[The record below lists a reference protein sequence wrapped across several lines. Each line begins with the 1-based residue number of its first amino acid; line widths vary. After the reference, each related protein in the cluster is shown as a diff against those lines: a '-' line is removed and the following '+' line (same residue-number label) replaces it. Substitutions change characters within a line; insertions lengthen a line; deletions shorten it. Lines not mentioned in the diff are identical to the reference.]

1 MDKEKIDMK
10 RIFAFILA
18 LLALFSLA
26 ACGADSADDAA
37 QPAES
42 AEPPY
47 AISGEW
53 AREVTVHT
61 VDELLSAIASDT
73 KIVLTEGLY
82 DLSSAADYGT
92 LYEGA
97 GYTWSEVFYDA
108 YAGEAPA
115 YELIISGVKN
125 LAIMAQDDENVCIA
139 AVPRYANVLSF
150 YDCEDIALYGITA
163 GHTELP
169 GECTGGVIMLDS
181 VQGAQIA
188 ACSLYGCG
196 TIGIQASNS
205 RGISAEGTHIFDCSI
220 SAASFAGCSDVMFN
234 HCKVYDC
241 GISGYGAVFSTSS
254 STGLMILNSDIT
266 DCTGSC
272 LIYSD
277 CSRRLYMLGCS
288 IGGSTAFEQALF
300 SVSGESIIVDNC
312 AFDEGLYYPRLYSEY
327 SDSSALTLAGEELN
341 ASLIA
346 HMTCVE
352 TQHPGLSSAPAPE
365 LDVTVEEGI
374 SYVHAATVDELLAAI
389 APDTVIYLDAEYYDL
404 SAAADFGGFGGDW
417 YGWVNEY
424 DGPGLC
430 ITGVDNLS
438 IISEAGAEIV
448 AVPRYVDVLGFRE
461 CRDICLSGITL
472 GHTPQ
477 AEGCVGNVLSLSG
490 CTGVTVTGCR
500 MYGCGVVGLFAE
512 DCESLSVDGC
522 EIYDCTMYAISMF
535 NTRDAAFANCDIH
548 DCGQPEISLTDC
560 GSILYNGVAIS
571 TGDYYVTAA
580 GLESAWYDSG
590 ADIDTGFKAL
600 KIYYGGMELQD
611 ECTLRIDG
619 STLSLTAAYDD
630 GTAAENITWHV
641 SVEDQA
647 YLSAEAMPDGS
658 CSIRALVPKPEGV
671 QLIAADGDIM
681 SAATPSRAVRIYV
694 IE

>member
-1 MDKEKIDMK
+1 MK
-10 RIFAFILA
+10 RLFAMILA

-26 ACGADSADDAA
+26 ACGAPGVVSADDAA
-37 QPAES
+37 SADS
-42 AEPPY
+42 AETPY

-53 AREVTVHT
+53 AREVHVAT
-61 VDELLSAIASDT
+61 VDELLAAIASDT
-73 KIVLTEGLY
+73 KIVLAEGLY
-82 DLSSAADYGT
+82 DLSTAADYGAAH
-92 LYEGA
+92 EGA
-97 GYTWSEVFYDA
+97 GYTWAEVFYDA
-108 YAGEAPA
+108 YAGEAAA
-115 YELIISGVKN
+115 YELIISGVDN
-125 LAIMAQDDENVCIA
+125 LAIVAQEDANVSVA

-150 YDCEDIALYGITA
+150 YDCTGIALFGITA

-181 VQGAQIA
+181 VQGAQIN
-188 ACSLYGCG
+188 ACRLYGCG
-196 TIGIQASNS
+196 TIGIQSANS

-220 SAASFAGCSDVMFN
+220 SAASFVACSDVLLER
-234 HCKVYDC
+234 CKIYDC
-241 GISGYGAVFSTSS
+241 GISGYGAVFSASS
-254 STGLMILNSDIT
+254 STGLVILNSDIT

-272 LIYSD
+272 LVSADYS
-277 CSRRLYMLGCS
+277 RKVYMLGCS

-300 SVSGESIIVDNC
+300 SVGGESITVDNC

-346 HMTCVE
+346 HMTRVE

-374 SYVHAATVDELLAAI
+374 SYVHVATVDELLAAI

-404 SAAADFGGFGGDW
+404 STAADFGGFGGDW

-424 DGPGLC
+424 DGPGLR

-438 IISEAGAEIV
+438 IISEAGAELV
-448 AVPRYVDVLGFRE
+448 AVPRYVDVLSFRE
-461 CRDICLSGITL
+461 CRDIHLSGITL

-477 AEGCVGNVLSLSG
+477 AEGCTGNVLSLGG
-490 CTGVTVTGCR
+490 CTGVTVTDCR

-512 DCESLSVDGC
+512 DCESLSVEGC
-522 EIYDCTMYAISMF
+522 EIFDCTMHAISMF
-535 NTRDAAFANCDIH
+535 NTRDAAFADCNIH

-560 GSILYNGVAIS
+560 GSVLYNGAAIS
-571 TGDYYVTAA
+571 TGDYYVTAS
-580 GLESAWYDSG
+580 GLENAWYNPGVDVG
-590 ADIDTGFKAL
+590 TGFKAL

-641 SVEDQA
+641 SAEDQA

-658 CSIRALVPKPEGV
+658 CSIRALAPKLEGV

-681 SAATPSRAVRIYV
+681 SAATPSRAVQIYV